1 MTSSP
6 IRITLVRQSFRDI
19 YTLFDDVEDRE
30 IRPPEGLLYVAAAL
44 ENHGHQVTVIDNEVL
59 GIDDE
64 QLLEKIAHTNP
75 DMVGMGATTPEFP
88 HIANL
93 LNIIHNELGAVT
105 VLGGPHATAISEN
118 IISSNA
124 GIDYVV
130 RGEGEITTVEL
141 ADSLTNGVP
150 PASLPGLAFRRNGE
164 VVVTPDRPLI
174 SDLDALPWPARHLL
188 DSHGYRYPSRGRGMQ
203 EVATMITSRGCPYSC
218 IFCYSMH
225 GHQVRY
231 RSVDSVIR
239 EVESVVKDYGIR
251 YIIFH
256 DECFTLSK
264 KRVMQFCD
272 EVLRKQLDIRWFCF
286 TRGDTIDEEMAEWMA
301 AAGCVKVSLGVESGS
316 QEMLDRSGK
325 RTRLE
330 KIAKAFRILGKVG
343 IETRGSFIVGL
354 PGEDRRSLRHTV
366 DFAKSLRM
374 YHFGLNIATPYPGT
388 KMWQMA
394 EKGDGIRFE
403 NRDLSAFRRWGNAVI
418 ATDGLEARDLVQ
430 AQRKALIQ
438 FYLRPKIL
446 WFFLREYLRGNRS
459 AYYYRPLKFA
469 FKEAWRN
476 VRAHIFRDSSV

>member
-1 MTSSP
+1 MTSSSV
-6 IRITLVRQSFRDI
+6 RVTLVRQSFRDI
-19 YTLFDDVEDRE
+19 YTLFDEVEDRE

-44 ENHGHQVTVIDNEVL
+44 EDRGHQVTVIDNEVL
-59 GIDDE
+59 GLNDDE
-64 QLLEKIAHTNP
+64 LLNKIAHTQP
-75 DMVGMGATTPEFP
+75 EMVGMGATTPEFP
-88 HIANL
+88 RIANL

-105 VLGGPHATAISEN
+105 VLGGPHGSAISEN
-118 IISSNA
+118 IISSNP
-124 GIDYVV
+124 GIYYVV

-141 ADSLTNGVP
+141 VESLKNGVP
-150 PASLPGLAFRRNGE
+150 PESLPGLAFRRNGE
-164 VVVTPDRPLI
+164 VVLTPDRPLI
-174 SDLDALPWPARHLL
+174 SDLDKLPWPARHLL
-188 DSHGYRYPSRGRGMQ
+188 DSHEYRYPSRGRGMQ

-231 RSVDSVIR
+231 RSVDSVIN
-239 EVESVVKDYGIR
+239 EVESVINDYGIR

-264 KRVMQFCD
+264 KRVLNFCD

-286 TRGDTIDEEMAEWMA
+286 TRGDTIDEEMAERMA
-301 AAGCVKVSLGVESGS
+301 AAGCVKISLGVESGS

-325 RTRLE
+325 RTRLD
-330 KIAKAFRILGKVG
+330 KIDRAFRILDKAG

-354 PGEDRRSLRHTV
+354 PGENRQSLQNTV
-366 DFAKSLRM
+366 DFAKSLKM

-403 NRDLSAFRRWGNAVI
+403 NMDFSAFRRWGNAVV
-418 ATDGLEARDLVQ
+418 ATDGLEAHDLVQ

-459 AYYYRPLKFA
+459 AYYHRPLKFA
-469 FKEAWRN
+469 IKEAWHN
-476 VRAHIFRDSSV
+476 FSAGIFRDSSV